1 MYLAKRSIKMTLTK
15 IQIVFHLIEKG
26 ATLEELM
33 NATGQSATRIRASI
47 CEIRNRG
54 IVISVQSNSKSYGDY
69 LNTTY
74 KRVEA

>member
-1 MYLAKRSIKMTLTK
+1 MRLTK
-15 IQIVFHLIEKG
+15 IQIVVHLNQKG

-33 NATGQSATRIRASI
+33 NATGQSSTRIRASI

-54 IVISVQSNSKSYGDY
+54 IQITYSN
-69 LNTTY
+69 NTY